1 MDSVIARV
9 PASSPVT
16 FEDGLG
22 QRRVTAGIGGDP
34 LEVLTLREEL
44 TAIPTLESKLRDRV
58 SRLADFRSEHFARV
72 RGVEKLGKGGS
83 RLALVSDHIPGVRL
97 SQILEVAESRLLP
110 VETNAALC
118 LMRQLVHAV
127 AVLHDKAPDL
137 CHGTIGPERL
147 VITPLARLVVVEHV
161 LGSAIEQLRY
171 SNKQYWQQLR
181 VPLQRTLG
189 VPHFDRRSD
198 VTQVGATALALI
210 IGRPLADD
218 EFPSRVGDMTG
229 SALALSGD
237 GGLEPLP
244 LPLRVWLQRALQI
257 DSRTPFSSA
266 LEAWAELDRVLNYSD
281 PIAEMD
287 ALKLLLARYDAA
299 VGAGGA
305 VSHAP
310 PPVATLTQAAP
321 RTAVATPTKPAAAST
336 PLTTAVPLMP
346 SSAPLPGPQT
356 PATSPTTPPQAAA
369 PTPPASPAPT
379 NTRSPIWDRPMPK
392 IYDTPPDA
400 NTESGRKAVPAA
412 LPTSRLR
419 LAAAAVLLI
428 ALTSGVTLAAR
439 RFLMQPVAA
448 DGMGTLVVQTNPGG
462 AVVEIDDQR
471 RGVTPLSLDLA
482 PGRHTLKLSSE
493 GNARSMPIT
502 ITAGGHVSQ
511 FIELPRVSSVLG
523 ELRIRT
529 EPAGANV
536 TVDGH
541 AYGKSPLTV
550 EGLAPGAHTVLLEN
564 DLGSITQEVKIE
576 PGTTASLMVP
586 LTTPKNAPLS
596 GWISIKAP
604 VEVQIFEDDRL
615 LGTSQSDRIMVSV
628 GRHRLE
634 IVSEALG
641 YRDAQT
647 VTVGPGRVSP
657 VTPRWPTGSMS
668 LNAIPWAE
676 VWVDGRQVGETPL
689 ANVAVPIGAHEV
701 VFRHPDLGE
710 KRVRTVV
717 ALGAPAKVSVDLRQ
731 R

>member
-1 MDSVIARV
+1 
-9 PASSPVT
+9 
-16 FEDGLG
+16 
-22 QRRVTAGIGGDP
+22 
-34 LEVLTLREEL
+34 
-44 TAIPTLESKLRDRV
+44 
-58 SRLADFRSEHFARV
+58 
-72 RGVEKLGKGGS
+72 
-83 RLALVSDHIPGVRL
+83 
-97 SQILEVAESRLLP
+97 
-110 VETNAALC
+110 
-118 LMRQLVHAV
+118 
-127 AVLHDKAPDL
+127 
-137 CHGTIGPERL
+137 
-147 VITPLARLVVVEHV
+147 
-161 LGSAIEQLRY
+161 
-171 SNKQYWQQLR
+171 
-181 VPLQRTLG
+181 
-189 VPHFDRRSD
+189 
-198 VTQVGATALALI
+198 
-210 IGRPLADD
+210 
-218 EFPSRVGDMTG
+218 
-229 SALALSGD
+229 
-237 GGLEPLP
+237 
-244 LPLRVWLQRALQI
+244 
-257 DSRTPFSSA
+257 
-266 LEAWAELDRVLNYSD
+266 
-281 PIAEMD
+281 
-287 ALKLLLARYDAA
+287 
-299 VGAGGA
+299 
-305 VSHAP
+305 
-310 PPVATLTQAAP
+310 
-321 RTAVATPTKPAAAST
+321 
-336 PLTTAVPLMP
+336 
-346 SSAPLPGPQT
+346 
-356 PATSPTTPPQAAA
+356 
-369 PTPPASPAPT
+369 
-379 NTRSPIWDRPMPK
+379 MPK
-392 IYDTPPDA
+392 FYDTPPDA
-400 NTESGRKAVPAA
+400 GTESGRQAVPAA

-448 DGMGTLVVQTNPGG
+448 NGMGTLVVQTNPGG
-462 AVVEIDDQR
+462 AAVEIDGQQ

-493 GNARSMPIT
+493 GNSRSMPIT
-502 ITAGGHVSQ
+502 IAAGGHVSQ

-529 EPAGANV
+529 EPAGAKV

-596 GWISIKAP
+596 GWISVKAP

-641 YRDAQT
+641 YRNTQT

-657 VTPRWPTGSMS
+657 VTPAWPRGSMS

-676 VWVDGRQVGETPL
+676 VWVDGQQVGETPL

-717 ALGAPAKVSVDLRQ
+717 ALGVPAKVSVDLRQ